1 MTIFVVDLHTLM
13 ESNKN
18 INNCHFFFP
27 DPAQACLMLISEEL
41 RLKGYKCLNNNQAK
55 KHLMQM
61 RSSSNKHS
69 LICMQDAGR
78 SYNNGSFAS
87 YLVFMSLG

>member
-27 DPAQACLMLISEEL
+27 DHGQACLMLISEEL
-41 RLKGYKCLNNNQAK
+41 R
-55 KHLMQM
+55 KHTEKITK
-61 RSSSNKHS
+61 SK
-69 LICMQDAGR
+69 
-78 SYNNGSFAS
+78 SFANK
-87 YLVFMSLG
+87 YNWEGINHL